1 MPVLPMGICQGYS
14 AVVGEV
20 QYVCILKKNVCVGSK
35 FEDISLTKWNSDCY
49 RNKWETFRYSCC
61 CTKKLICVHEMNI
74 VL

>member
-1 MPVLPMGICQGYS
+1 MGICQGYS

-20 QYVCILKKNVCVGSK
+20 LYVCILKKNVCVGSK
-35 FEDISLTKWNSDCY
+35 YQSYKSNSDSY
-49 RNKWETFRYSCC
+49 RNRWETFRYSSC